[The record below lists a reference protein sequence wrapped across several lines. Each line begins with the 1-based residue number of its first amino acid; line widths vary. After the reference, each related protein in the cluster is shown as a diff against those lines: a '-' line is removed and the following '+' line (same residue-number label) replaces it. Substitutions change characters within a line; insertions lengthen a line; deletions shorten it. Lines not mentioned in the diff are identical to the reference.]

1 MRFSEKV
8 IKFNKELDFIGELP
22 RGIKVMNPFRENRE
36 IIPVSSAF
44 YNKFYN
50 DNKTRKLILG
60 INPGRLGAGTTGIP
74 FTDTKRLSEI
84 CDIKIESVVTHEPS
98 SVFIYKLIDRYGGPE
113 KFYNDF
119 FISSICPLGFIQQ
132 NKKGNWV
139 NCNYYDHEELFNT
152 VRDFMVSGLK
162 TQIGFGID
170 TRVCFVLGKKNAS
183 YLKRIN
189 DKDNLF
195 DSITVL
201 DHPRYIEQYRSRYRQ
216 EYLSQYLSALETG

>member
-1 MRFSEKV
+1 MSFAEKV

-22 RGIKVMNPFRENRE
+22 RGIKVMNPFRGNRE
-36 IIPVSSAF
+36 IIPVSSVF
-44 YNKFYN
+44 YKKFYN

-74 FTDTKRLSEI
+74 FTDTKRLWEI

-98 SVFIYKLIDRYGGPE
+98 SVFIYKLIERFGGPE

-201 DHPRYIEQYRSRYRQ
+201 DHPRYIEQYR
-216 EYLSQYLSALETG
+216 